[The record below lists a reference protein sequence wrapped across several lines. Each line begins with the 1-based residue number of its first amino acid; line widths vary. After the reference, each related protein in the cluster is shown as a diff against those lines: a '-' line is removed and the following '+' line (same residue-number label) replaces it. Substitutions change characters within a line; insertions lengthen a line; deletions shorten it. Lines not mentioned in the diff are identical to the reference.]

1 MIEAY
6 EVGVSL
12 VMSDSI
18 LESLSLVNSKFLE
31 TQQLVMGAN
40 AALRRMDS
48 LTKTAA
54 SSANGL
60 ATAMGRVASAAKA
73 AASSMAGMNA
83 TGGGGYPDQ
92 RAPRQRSGQVFT
104 PYGLLTYNPP
114 PMPVN
119 PGNLPATIPGQ
130 SYYSGDNGQPNF
142 YRSGYTPNFV
152 PGGNN
157 PRSASYG
164 SNLPAVIPGAGPQG
178 PESWPGYRIPD
189 YGNAGTPYGPDSA
202 PNGYTPNFTMGGE
215 DAKMSNPEGAKPQSK
230 SAKKA
235 GSSYY
240 GDGQGI
246 FADATGAYFGYSFL
260 KNVFGDTGQI
270 DAVKAN
276 MLASGFTPAQVAAAY
291 AEADKLRQQIP
302 GTSNLDNMKELLFLK
317 ARFGSVQEAMNSLP
331 DILKQGVVVTAAS
344 NGGIDFNQWFSSLN
358 ENLEAMARA
367 GEISGKLVN
376 PKTHQ
381 IDPTRLAA
389 FTKNMADLALA
400 SGGVITPQDILAL
413 SQNAGPGVV
422 SQLSD
427 PALFGDLAPIIL
439 SMGGARAG
447 TALNA
452 LAMQFKGGKM
462 NQYNARAMHDI
473 GLLPDYMF
481 DKDGKLLKK
490 YRYGIGMA
498 EIPAG
503 ALPDQALYNKS
514 PGAWLM
520 QVLLPHLEAHG
531 YTTVQEQQNYMYRLL
546 SRTTGIRGMQDL
558 ITNLPQIEKYY
569 AAQQAQ
575 QKQDNYQTIVAN
587 NPLLQADSLNA
598 AVSAFMATSGQTWM
612 PQAIKMINSMTDFM
626 NAAGKLATKHPHITS
641 AILDAVGGLTALA
654 GVGFAMG
661 VLHYA
666 LKPALLPFKA
676 YRARKDRNPKEAD
689 SEKESDEQGKLR
701 LKPRRGYKFSPK
713 DYASEAAAGEDATEL
728 ASAGEVAAA
737 STELLVGIAAVTS
750 GVAEFVAAVT
760 IITGSVYALG
770 KGMDW
775 VDTKLDKWLGITGP
789 LNPGPQKF
797 DSAYTGTGGWDYT
810 PPLGSLAPNAAT
822 PPPPQ
827 QAQQNGPIPVH
838 VTNSGDI
845 HNGTAKAMIH
855 QLTGRMNGPTGF
867 DYTTNG
873 IAPAGAY

>member
-18 LESLSLVNSKFLE
+18 LASLSLVNSKLLE
-31 TQQLVMGAN
+31 TQQFVMGSN

-73 AASSMAGMNA
+73 AASGMAGMNA
-83 TGGGGYPDQ
+83 SGGGGSYGGYSNE
-92 RAPRQRSGQVFT
+92 RTPRQRSGQVFT

-114 PMPVN
+114 PMPVS
-119 PGNLPATIPGQ
+119 PGNLPATIPGNP
-130 SYYSGDNGQPNF
+130 YYSGDTGSPNF
-142 YRSGYTPNFV
+142 RRSGYVPNWM
-152 PGGNN
+152 PGSG
-157 PRSASYG
+157 G
-164 SNLPAVIPGAGPQG
+164 S
-178 PESWPGYRIPD
+178 S
-189 YGNAGTPYGPDSA
+189 S
-202 PNGYTPNFTMGGE
+202 GE
-215 DAKMSNPEGAKPQSK
+215 DAKMSNPERLELRPK
-230 SAKKA
+230 SAKKPRR
-235 GSSYY
+235 SYY
-240 GDGQGI
+240 GYGGHDI
-246 FADATGAYFGYSFL
+246 FAEGMGAYFGYSLL
-260 KNVFGDTGQI
+260 KTTFGDAGQI

-276 MLASGFTPAQVAAAY
+276 MLASGFTPAQVTAAY
-291 AEADKLRQQIP
+291 AEADRLRQQIP
-302 GTSNLDNMKELLFLK
+302 GTSNLENLKEILFLK
-317 ARFGSVQEAMNSLP
+317 ARFGSVQEAMDSLP
-331 DILKQGVVVTAAS
+331 DILKQGIVVTAAS
-344 NGGIDFNQWFSSLN
+344 GGGIDYNQWLSSLN

-381 IDPTRLAA
+381 IDPSRLAT

-400 SGGVITPQDILAL
+400 SGGVITPQDLLAL

-439 SMGGARAG
+439 SMGGERAG

-481 DKDGKLLKK
+481 GKDGKLLKK
-490 YRYGIGMA
+490 YRYGIGRV

-503 ALPDQALYNKS
+503 ALADQSLYNKS

-575 QKQDNYQTIVAN
+575 QKQDNYQTIVKN
-587 NPLLQADSLNA
+587 NPLLQAESLNA
-598 AVSAFMATSGQTWM
+598 AFSAFMSTSGQTWM
-612 PQAIKMINSMTDFM
+612 PQAIKMINGMTDFM

-641 AILDAVGGLTALA
+641 LTLDLVGVITAFAGL
-654 GVGFAMG
+654 GFAMG
-661 VLHYA
+661 VLKYA
-666 LKPALLPFKA
+666 LKPVGLIVKT
-676 YRARKDRNPKEAD
+676 
-689 SEKESDEQGKLR
+689 
-701 LKPRRGYKFSPK
+701 LKSAWTAMDWIGAKVLAPLDGIITRSAAQIYKFFGATL
-713 DYASEAAAGEDATEL
+713 DFVADLAAGDTIAI
-728 ASAGEVAAA
+728 AAIAAFGEVVATIGAV
-737 STELLVGIAAVTS
+737 VGA
-750 GVAEFVAAVT
+750 
-760 IITGSVYALG
+760 VYALN
-770 KGMDW
+770 KALDW
-775 VDTKLDKWLGITGP
+775 VDKKLDGLFGIDPNLQQEAGVEAKQWVRAEYDKIFGIKYKPDYPYAPIKLPDNWGATTA
-789 LNPGPQKF
+789 PQLP
-797 DSAYTGTGGWDYT
+797 SVR
-810 PPLGSLAPNAAT
+810 GSLAPNAAT

-827 QAQQNGPIPVH
+827 RSQQNGPIPVH
-838 VTNSGDI
+838 VTNPGDI

-855 QLTGRMNGPTGF
+855 QLAGRMNGPTGF
-867 DYTTNG
+867 DYTLSG